1 MEFYFNMNME
11 RRIKAIII
19 ALVAMVCNATAQTL
33 TVQSIA
39 ATAGEQATLTVSL
52 SGATEITALQFNLA
66 LPRGV
71 SLAESEAT
79 LGTASNGHTLN
90 VQTLDNGDYLYAV
103 YCEVLNTF
111 MDGDLLSIP
120 VIIGS
125 DAEGGTGCLYT
136 VRMANTEAVSQTCND
151 VTFTV
156 TMKSEPVKGDV
167 TDDGLLDSEDVF
179 ALVNYIL
186 GLGELANTA
195 AADVNGDE
203 TVDIADVAALI
214 ELVK

>member
-1 MEFYFNMNME
+1 ME
-11 RRIKAIII
+11 RRKNAFII

-33 TVQSIA
+33 TVQSIEV
-39 ATAGEQATLTVSL
+39 TAGEQATLTVSL
-52 SGATEITALQFNLA
+52 SGAAEITALQFNLA
-66 LPRGV
+66 LPKGV

-79 LGTASNGHTLN
+79 LGTASNGHTLS

-103 YCEVLNTF
+103 YCEDLNTF

-120 VIIGS
+120 VIIDS
-125 DAEGGTGCLYT
+125 EAEGGPGCLYT
-136 VRMANTEAVSQTCND
+136 VRTATAEAVSQTCAD

-167 TDDGLLDSEDVF
+167 TGDGLLDSEDVF

-186 GLGELANTA
+186 GLGELANEA
-195 AADVNGDE
+195 AADVNGDGN
-203 TVDIADVAALI
+203 VDIADVAALI